1 MTFWELAAEHKDLQ
15 HVIRM
20 KLSSF
25 LAIIGSGFLG
35 RLGVDGEGFMQLVGW
50 KKCLPPKNGC
60 LLCYFVLVGL
70 FEWD

>member
-25 LAIIGSGFLG
+25 LAIIGSGKRG
-35 RLGVDGEGFMQLVGW
+35 RLGLDGETMQLVGW
-50 KKCLPPKNGC
+50 KKCLPPKNGMPFAVGR
-60 LLCYFVLVGL
+60 FV
-70 FEWD
+70 